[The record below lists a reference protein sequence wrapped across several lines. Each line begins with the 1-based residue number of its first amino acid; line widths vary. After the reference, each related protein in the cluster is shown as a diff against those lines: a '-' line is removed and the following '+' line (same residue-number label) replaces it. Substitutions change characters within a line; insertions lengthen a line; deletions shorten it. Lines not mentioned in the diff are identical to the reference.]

1 MPSTYEPIATAT
13 ASGSTLS
20 ITLSSIPSTY
30 TDLIL
35 ILQSGPGTNGN
46 SIYVQLNSDTGS
58 NYSTTDIWGDG
69 TSAASGRTTSATF
82 IRILGRGVGAPTN
95 LNNNSI
101 TSFMNY
107 SNTTTFKTMLNRS
120 NVPSTGTGA
129 TVGLWR
135 NTAAI
140 SSLTITSESG
150 NLQSGSTFTLYG
162 IKSA

>member
-1 MPSTYEPIATAT
+1 
-13 ASGSTLS
+13 
-20 ITLSSIPSTY
+20 
-30 TDLIL
+30 
-35 ILQSGPGTNGN
+35 
-46 SIYVQLNSDTGS
+46 
-58 NYSTTDIWGDG
+58 
-69 TSAASGRTTSATF
+69 
-82 IRILGRGVGAPTN
+82 
-95 LNNNSI
+95 
-101 TSFMNY
+101 MNY

-162 IKSA
+162 ILKA

>member
-1 MPSTYEPIATAT
+1 MTLTYETIANIT

-20 ITLSSIPSTY
+20 VTLSSIPSTY

-35 ILQSGPGTNGN
+35 ILQSGPGTNGY
-46 SIYVQLNSDTGS
+46 SVYVQLNSDTGS
-58 NYSTTDIWGDG
+58 NYSTTDLWGDG
-69 TSAASGRTTSATF
+69 TSATSGRTTSATF

-95 LNNNSI
+95 LDNNSI

-107 SNTTTFKTMLNRS
+107 SNTTTFKTMLNRG
-120 NVPSTGTGA
+120 NVPSTGTNA

-135 NTAAI
+135 NTSAI

-150 NLQSGSTFTLYG
+150 NLQSGSTFALYG
-162 IKSA
+162 IKAE

>member
-1 MPSTYEPIATAT
+1 MTSTYETISNQTL
-13 ASGSTLS
+13 ASAAASVTF
-20 ITLSSIPSTY
+20 SSIPSTY

-35 ILQSGPGTNGN
+35 ILQSGPGTNGY
-46 SIYVQLNSDTGS
+46 SVYVQLNSDTGS

-69 TSAASGRTTSATF
+69 TSAASSRTTSATF

-140 SSLTITSESG
+140 SSLTITSEDG
-150 NLQSGSTFTLYG
+150 NLQSGSTFALYG
-162 IKSA
+162 IKAE